1 MKNPID
7 VLKAEVASLPKSQK
21 LVVDYI
27 IQHYN
32 DVGFMTVEQLA
43 KEVGTSTTTVM
54 RLMNSVGYT
63 GYTEFQKN
71 LHTLLKEEATPQ
83 MRLEQNLK
91 QQPYREDW
99 QRHYALQMEQIQ
111 KAIQLNSETS
121 LDGAIKQIYSAKRIF
136 CTSVRSGL
144 PVAQYLTHNLN
155 RMLGNSKLTIADSSD
170 WIDDVVGMSKGDLLI
185 AVSYARYG
193 KRLIQYVE
201 QAKKK
206 GVRILAITDNYSSPV
221 VPHADVVVTCPAN
234 SIASHNSIVSTI
246 FLVDYMISAI
256 PRDQSEAI
264 SKRLKNVGE
273 TLQEIDYHNGYK
285 N

>member
-7 VLKAEVASLPKSQK
+7 VLKAQVASLPKSQK

-54 RLMNSVGYT
+54 RLMNSVGYS

-99 QRHYALQMEQIQ
+99 QRHYALQTEQIQ
-111 KAIQLNSETS
+111 KAIQLNSEAS

-136 CTSVRSGL
+136 VR
-144 PVAQYLTHNLN
+144 ACE
-155 RMLGNSKLTIADSSD
+155 ADCR
-170 WIDDVVGMSKGDLLI
+170 LL
-185 AVSYARYG
+185 
-193 KRLIQYVE
+193 
-201 QAKKK
+201 
-206 GVRILAITDNYSSPV
+206 
-221 VPHADVVVTCPAN
+221 
-234 SIASHNSIVSTI
+234 ST
-246 FLVDYMISAI
+246 L
-256 PRDQSEAI
+256 R
-264 SKRLKNVGE
+264 
-273 TLQEIDYHNGYK
+273 TT
-285 N
+285 